1 MENRVVALAVLEN
14 LIHWPLPNRSG
25 YAAAVH
31 GLDEDGDATA
41 ALVSAG
47 DAEDIS
53 REPRQQKQDRYRA
66 VLLLPHL
73 CQRLGSRWVETEIVP
88 YLLRCVEEDD
98 AQLALVTGM
107 ALLGVTLPR
116 RAPLGPKMPR
126 SSGSSPTASG
136 TSNSARGNNFGAFL
150 SVEDVQP
157 VCALLAAS
165 SSEETRQFAAQ
176 VVLPHLFFGVALE
189 RDITL
194 ESWDLKYVPLS
205 VLQADMAATAT
216 SMATDAEAECFESED
231 SDPTGAIGAADSSDP
246 GDGVAPAAR
255 LAAAVWKQLQRKHQ
269 LTMRAKTA
277 AASALSCMSAGAR
290 LDSTPPRST
299 TINGNDT
306 NASASETDSTARPAP
321 TDEDVRQR
329 CYALAIEDED
339 VQYLCS
345 GGYATLTGPWC
356 FDGSSSL
363 ASLCNGAGA
372 GGAAGVSDASRG
384 CNSGNGAFVNSAVNT
399 FRCFRRHR
407 RRVENGQALHGV
419 PPVTCLPL
427 SGADFDLYGAAYAS
441 DTDSGSGDDF
451 FSVNVRARAL
461 VTGLVRWI
469 DALTPPSTATASS
482 SSGDVSMSRST
493 RLHADDRLFLFDYL
507 CCDGRRDV
515 LRARWR
521 LLLKTLQGFL
531 ESPYPGPVAA
541 AVEMVSGL
549 LHAVQAVLWE
559 IERKQQQQRATSG
572 HASGPSPRSSPS
584 RCKAAPADAGVE
596 ADAWS
601 GIHVPAEPL
610 LTTAALQTFMYRM
623 TRRHVAYCVAAAVSA
638 RTVSMPRSPT
648 PSAMKTL
655 TDSAG
660 RLMRSALATAQGLL
674 TDLLLRHHVLMRL
687 DLCGATGSTR
697 TAASPQRRLE
707 LDGSRMLVQVG
718 AGPSESRLASL
729 SAWDVSFACT
739 SPKAG
744 AGTAAAAAN
753 MPDDATFLMAI
764 TPHADGKMEKC
775 RAEWLPGTL
784 NAVSIFRLHR
794 LVRRALLRALPLC
807 VDFLSIFYAGTA
819 ARALTNTS
827 ASSASASI
835 ISPAAVC
842 PALLQVLVPP
852 SALPPLLDVLRVT
865 MDLPQQA
872 EKGRSTSEI
881 REGEAAAPSPTPL
894 MPQVDLADPA
904 MTAPA
909 LWAAM
914 TAAGSVLE
922 LGTAASE
929 APPMAEESPASVD
942 FALLEAA
949 LDAVQRLMA
958 EAAVQLSAVPEASLL
973 CSPSAPANPT
983 GAPPSHIL
991 DAVCAQLFVLLAA
1004 CLRWVPRYTNWK
1016 ARWLIAQRLPRLT
1029 ATLCLFLAR
1038 MSALADEGPLS
1049 STPEPTAHQLRA
1061 RTWLR
1066 HVLHLLTSLWAYAPR
1081 LGTAPLNDLM
1091 DDEEVEVRCI
1101 AARCAARCFA
1111 VAAEAALRVSSAAGA
1126 NGEKAHTKARAP
1138 SQQSLLLPSLREPL
1152 LQLLN
1157 ATAQRVLVSVSDGDT
1172 RVRCRSAGALAGL
1185 SRTLSLLVVAD
1196 TSPLAPSA
1204 SSTPTGDEG
1213 EASVWARYLHS
1224 NTNALLQLMTDDR
1237 PTVQLALVSQLTD
1250 LLLMRMRQP
1259 PHQEQRKQPRCKGE
1273 QGRRI
1278 GCDSDTSLSL
1288 EPNGD
1293 KETGSEGGAGVPQ
1306 RSADEVHY
1314 DALLQCFRQLAQHEL
1329 WRLREQ
1335 YAVLLAHL
1343 CGCLLRTT
1351 AATPAPA
1358 SHGRHADAQ
1367 RMGCMDLSAV
1377 DARRVS
1383 GDSVADQ
1390 ATRGLMTEAAAMAQQ
1405 RGPDATSWAHTH
1417 PLYQLTRTDLL
1428 TLLVAALFDKVKAVR
1443 DAALDA
1449 VERMCVRIAVAS
1461 SHNAAGTSAGGGGGG
1476 VERQGKVRRPFGV
1489 RCGTGDPNT
1498 PSNAAAAA
1506 SGCLNV
1512 NTLVDDVLWPRI
1524 HAYAPAWETYLSR
1537 SALLR
1542 IAMRLRVDKTS
1553 TFIPLLDQ
1561 LARDPVLNVRLVVAK
1576 IILEVLLL
1584 SSPEVH
1590 AMTAPVPLQEVN
1602 DGEEASASTSTL
1614 LPTSSHRPELPSGTV
1629 AYSILMNKP
1638 LPPLLTGS
1646 GSGKSRAATIAD
1658 VVLPPLQFD
1667 EEERTGVILQIL
1679 RQLLKDPSSD
1689 VRDEAA
1695 KALKVC
1701 F

>member
-25 YAAAVH
+25 NAAAVH
-31 GLDEDGDATA
+31 GLDEDGEDGDSTA

-47 DAEDIS
+47 DAEDLS

-88 YLLRCVEEDD
+88 YLQRCVEEDD

-116 RAPLGPKMPR
+116 RTPLGPKMPR

-157 VCALLAAS
+157 VCALMAAS

-189 RDITL
+189 RGITL

-216 SMATDAEAECFESED
+216 SMATDAEAEYFESAD
-231 SDPTGAIGAADSSDP
+231 NDPTGAIGAVDSSDT
-246 GDGVAPAAR
+246 GDGVAAAAR

-277 AASALSCMSAGAR
+277 AASASSCMGAGAR
-290 LDSTPPRST
+290 LDSTPLRST

-306 NASASETDSTARPAP
+306 NASASETDSTDRPAP

-329 CYALAIEDED
+329 CYALAIEDEN

-345 GGYATLTGPWC
+345 GGYAALTGPWC
-356 FDGSSSL
+356 FDGSSGL

-372 GGAAGVSDASRG
+372 GGAAGVSNASRR

-407 RRVENGQALHGV
+407 RRVDNGQALHGV

-441 DTDSGSGDDF
+441 DIDSGSGDDF

-461 VTGLVRWI
+461 VTGLVQWM
-469 DALTPPSTATASS
+469 DALTPPSTVTAPS
-482 SSGDVSMSRST
+482 SSGDVGISRST

-515 LRARWR
+515 LRGRWR

-549 LHAVQAVLWE
+549 LQAVQAVLWE
-559 IERKQQQQRATSG
+559 IEHLQQQQRATSG
-572 HASGPSPRSSPS
+572 HASGSSPRSSPP

-638 RTVSMPRSPT
+638 RTVSMPLSPA

-655 TDSAG
+655 TESAG
-660 RLMRSALATAQGLL
+660 RLMRSALVTARGLL

-687 DLCGATGSTR
+687 DLCSATGSTR
-697 TAASPQRRLE
+697 TAASPQRGLE
-707 LDGSRMLVQVG
+707 LDGSCMVLQVG

-729 SAWDVSFACT
+729 SAWDVSFACA

-744 AGTAAAAAN
+744 AGTAAAAN
-753 MPDDATFLMAI
+753 MPDDATFLMAV
-764 TPHADGKMEKC
+764 TPHADGRMEKC

-807 VDFLSIFYAGTA
+807 VDFLSIFYAGRA

-835 ISPAAVC
+835 VSPAAVC

-852 SALPPLLDVLRVT
+852 SALPPLLDVLRLT
-865 MDLPQQA
+865 MDPPQHV
-872 EKGRSTSEI
+872 EKGCATSEKL
-881 REGEAAAPSPTPL
+881 EGEA
-894 MPQVDLADPA
+894 
-904 MTAPA
+904 APA

-922 LGTAASE
+922 LGTAAAE

-958 EAAVQLSAVPEASLL
+958 EAAVQLSAVPQASLL
-973 CSPSAPANPT
+973 CSPSAPANAA

-1038 MSALADEGPLS
+1038 MSALADEEPLS

-1081 LGTAPLNDLM
+1081 FGTAPLNDLM

-1126 NGEKAHTKARAP
+1126 NGEKAHTTTRAP
-1138 SQQSLLLPSLREPL
+1138 SQQSLLLPSLRGPL
-1152 LQLLN
+1152 LQLLD
-1157 ATAQRVLVSVSDGDT
+1157 ATAQRVIVAASDGDT

-1196 TSPLAPSA
+1196 PSPLAPSA
-1204 SSTPTGDEG
+1204 SPTHTGDEG

-1224 NTNALLQLMTDDR
+1224 STNALLQLMTDDR

-1250 LLLMRMRQP
+1250 FLLMRMQQSP
-1259 PHQEQRKQPRCKGE
+1259 DQEQSKQARGKGE

-1278 GCDSDTSLSL
+1278 GCDSDTSLCL
-1288 EPNGD
+1288 EPNGE
-1293 KETGSEGGAGVPQ
+1293 KETGSESGAGVPQ

-1314 DALLQCFRQLAQHEL
+1314 DALLQCLRQLAQHEL

-1343 CGCLLRTT
+1343 CGCLLRTA

-1358 SHGRHADAQ
+1358 SHGRRADAQ
-1367 RMGCMDLSAV
+1367 RMACMGLSAV
-1377 DARRVS
+1377 DPRRVS
-1383 GDSVADQ
+1383 GDSVAGQ
-1390 ATRGLMTEAAAMAQQ
+1390 AARSLMTEAAAMAQQ

-1417 PLYQLTRTDLL
+1417 PLYQLARTDLL

-1461 SHNAAGTSAGGGGGG
+1461 SHNAAGTSAGGGGGR
-1476 VERQGKVRRPFGV
+1476 VERQGKVSRPFGV
-1489 RCGTGDPNT
+1489 RCGTGDPST

-1537 SALLR
+1537 SALLH
-1542 IAMRLRVDKTS
+1542 IAVRLRVDKTS

-1584 SSPEVH
+1584 SSPVAH
-1590 AMTAPVPLQEVN
+1590 AMTTPVPLQEVN

-1638 LPPLLTGS
+1638 LSPLLTGS
-1646 GSGKSRAATIAD
+1646 CSGKSRAATIAD